1 MSYTSEQILRISA
14 NRQGVSGKT
23 YIQTNG
29 DTWVGNSDGRL
40 VKRYTADLMVSAQ
53 PDPTKDKVDLRTYL
67 QSLINEATNSNV
79 AQVEVDFGDDLY
91 TNYKIFTISDSTVA
105 EGAKIIANIA
115 YDAPTD
121 KSLDEIEMDEI
132 ICTAGNSRTG
142 SFDLIVK
149 SLSGSLRNKFKVNY
163 SKTWQL

>member
-1 MSYTSEQILRISA
+1 MAYTSTEITRISA
-14 NRQGVSGKT
+14 SKLAVEGKQ
-23 YIQTNG
+23 YLQSNG
-29 DTWVGNSDGRL
+29 DLWVGRSDGRL
-40 VKRYTADLMVSAQ
+40 VKKYTADLMVSAQ

-67 QSLINEATNSNV
+67 QSLINEATASNV

-91 TNYKIFTISDSTVA
+91 TNYKIFTISDSTVV

-149 SLSGSLRNKFKVNY
+149 SLSGSLKNKFKVNY